1 VIEFVKLILNIV
13 SKNLYMKEN
22 NLNKQK
28 QVKTFISVLMGLV
41 FLSINFIQQITF
53 FKEYP
58 YYFIGM
64 YLIIFLILILL
75 SLFYKI
81 FDWKPFLVYL
91 FIGIILIT
99 IRLYMIYSS
108 N

>member
-1 VIEFVKLILNIV
+1 
-13 SKNLYMKEN
+13 MKEYD
-22 NLNKQK
+22 LNKQK
-28 QVKTFISVLMGLV
+28 QVKKVISVLIGLV

-53 FKEYP
+53 FKEHP

-81 FDWKPFLVYL
+81 FEWKPFLIYTL
-91 FIGIILIT
+91 IAIILIS
-99 IRLYMIYSS
+99 IRLAILK
-108 N
+108 

>member
-1 VIEFVKLILNIV
+1 
-13 SKNLYMKEN
+13 MKEN

-28 QVKTFISVLMGLV
+28 QVKIVISVLIGLV

-53 FKEYP
+53 FKEHP

-64 YLIIFLILILL
+64 YLILFLILILL
-75 SLFYKI
+75 ALFYKI
-81 FDWKPFLVYL
+81 FEWKPFLIYTL
-91 FIGIILIT
+91 IAIILIT
-99 IRLYMIYSS
+99 IRLAIL

>member
-1 VIEFVKLILNIV
+1 
-13 SKNLYMKEN
+13 MKEN

-41 FLSINFIQQITF
+41 FLSINFIQQISY
-53 FKEYP
+53 FKKHP

-64 YLIIFLILILL
+64 YLILFLILIIVANI
-75 SLFYKI
+75 YKI
-81 FDWKPFLVYL
+81 FEWKPFLIYL
-91 FIGIILIT
+91 LIGIILIS
-99 IRLYMIYSS
+99 IRLYIIYSS

>member
-1 VIEFVKLILNIV
+1 
-13 SKNLYMKEN
+13 MKEY
-22 NLNKQK
+22 NLTKQK

-41 FLSINFIQQITF
+41 FLSINFIQQITY
-53 FKEYP
+53 FKEHP

-81 FDWKPFLVYL
+81 FDWKPFLIYTL
-91 FIGIILIT
+91 IAIILIT
-99 IRLYMIYSS
+99 IRLAIL

>member
-1 VIEFVKLILNIV
+1 
-13 SKNLYMKEN
+13 MKEY

-28 QVKTFISVLMGLV
+28 QVKTIISVLMGLV
-41 FLSINFIQQITF
+41 FLSINFIQQITY
-53 FKEYP
+53 FKEHP

-81 FDWKPFLVYL
+81 FDWKPFLIYTL
-91 FIGIILIT
+91 IAIILIT
-99 IRLYMIYSS
+99 IRLAIL

>member
-1 VIEFVKLILNIV
+1 
-13 SKNLYMKEN
+13 MKEY

-41 FLSINFIQQITF
+41 FLSINFIQQISY
-53 FKEYP
+53 FKEHP
-58 YYFIGM
+58 CYFIGM
-64 YLIIFLILILL
+64 YLILFLILIIIANI
-75 SLFYKI
+75 YKI
-81 FDWKPFLVYL
+81 FEWKPFFVYL
-91 FIGIILIT
+91 LIGIILIT

>member
-1 VIEFVKLILNIV
+1 
-13 SKNLYMKEN
+13 MKEY

-41 FLSINFIQQITF
+41 FLSINFIQQISY
-53 FKEYP
+53 FKEHP

-64 YLIIFLILILL
+64 YLILFLILIIIANI
-75 SLFYKI
+75 YKI
-81 FDWKPFLVYL
+81 FDWKPFLIYL
-91 FIGIILIT
+91 LIGIILIS

>member
-1 VIEFVKLILNIV
+1 
-13 SKNLYMKEN
+13 MKEY

-41 FLSINFIQQITF
+41 FLSINFIQQISY
-53 FKEYP
+53 FKEHP

-64 YLIIFLILILL
+64 YLILFLILIIIANI
-75 SLFYKI
+75 YKI
-81 FDWKPFLVYL
+81 FEWKPFLIYL
-91 FIGIILIT
+91 LICIILIS

>member
-1 VIEFVKLILNIV
+1 
-13 SKNLYMKEN
+13 MKEN

-28 QVKTFISVLMGLV
+28 QVKIVISVLIGLV

-53 FKEYP
+53 FKEHP

-81 FDWKPFLVYL
+81 FDWKPFLIYTL
-91 FIGIILIT
+91 IAIILIT
-99 IRLYMIYSS
+99 IRLAIL

>member
-1 VIEFVKLILNIV
+1 
-13 SKNLYMKEN
+13 MKEY

-41 FLSINFIQQITF
+41 FLSINFIQQITY
-53 FKEYP
+53 FKEHP

-64 YLIIFLILILL
+64 YLILFLILILL
-75 SLFYKI
+75 ALFYKI
-81 FDWKPFLVYL
+81 FEWKPFLIYTL
-91 FIGIILIT
+91 IAIILIT
-99 IRLYMIYSS
+99 IRLAIL

>member
-1 VIEFVKLILNIV
+1 
-13 SKNLYMKEN
+13 MKEY

-41 FLSINFIQQITF
+41 FLSINFIQQISY
-53 FKEYP
+53 FKEHP

-64 YLIIFLILILL
+64 YLILFLILIIIANI
-75 SLFYKI
+75 YKI
-81 FDWKPFLVYL
+81 FEWKPFIIYL
-91 FIGIILIT
+91 LIGIILIS
-99 IRLYMIYSS
+99 IRLYIIYSS

>member
-1 VIEFVKLILNIV
+1 
-13 SKNLYMKEN
+13 MKEY

-28 QVKTFISVLMGLV
+28 QVKTFISVLMGLL
-41 FLSINFIQQITF
+41 FLSINFIQQISY
-53 FKEYP
+53 FKEHS

-64 YLIIFLILILL
+64 YLILFLILIIIANI
-75 SLFYKI
+75 YKI
-81 FDWKPFLVYL
+81 FEWKPFLVYL

>member
-1 VIEFVKLILNIV
+1 
-13 SKNLYMKEN
+13 MKEYD
-22 NLNKQK
+22 LNKQK
-28 QVKTFISVLMGLV
+28 QVKKVISVLIGLV

-64 YLIIFLILILL
+64 YLILFLILVIIANI
-75 SLFYKI
+75 YKI
-81 FDWKPFLVYL
+81 FEWKPFLVYL

>member
-1 VIEFVKLILNIV
+1 
-13 SKNLYMKEN
+13 MKDY

-41 FLSINFIQQITF
+41 FLSINFIQQISY
-53 FKEYP
+53 FKEHP

-64 YLIIFLILILL
+64 YLILFLILIIIANI
-75 SLFYKI
+75 YKI
-81 FDWKPFLVYL
+81 FEWKPFLIYL
-91 FIGIILIT
+91 LIGIILIS
-99 IRLYMIYSS
+99 IRLYMIYGS

>member
-1 VIEFVKLILNIV
+1 
-13 SKNLYMKEN
+13 MKEN

-28 QVKTFISVLMGLV
+28 QVKSVISVLIGLV
-41 FLSINFIQQITF
+41 FLSINFVQQITY
-53 FKEYP
+53 FKEHP

-81 FDWKPFLVYL
+81 FDWKPFLIYIL
-91 FIGIILIT
+91 IAIILIT
-99 IRLYMIYSS
+99 IRLAIL

>member
-1 VIEFVKLILNIV
+1 
-13 SKNLYMKEN
+13 MKEN

-28 QVKTFISVLMGLV
+28 QVKSVISVLIGLV

-64 YLIIFLILILL
+64 YLILFLILVIIANI
-75 SLFYKI
+75 YKI
-81 FDWKPFLVYL
+81 FEWKPFLVYL

>member
-1 VIEFVKLILNIV
+1 
-13 SKNLYMKEN
+13 MKEY

-41 FLSINFIQQITF
+41 FLSINFIQQISY
-53 FKEYP
+53 FKEHP

-64 YLIIFLILILL
+64 YLILFLILIIIANI
-75 SLFYKI
+75 YKI
-81 FDWKPFLVYL
+81 FEWKPFLIYL
-91 FIGIILIT
+91 LIGIILIS
-99 IRLYMIYSS
+99 IRLYMIYGS

>member
-1 VIEFVKLILNIV
+1 
-13 SKNLYMKEN
+13 MKEY

-41 FLSINFIQQITF
+41 FLSINFIQQISY
-53 FKEYP
+53 FKEHP

-64 YLIIFLILILL
+64 YLILFLILIIIANI
-75 SLFYKI
+75 YKI
-81 FDWKPFLVYL
+81 FEWKPFLIYL
-91 FIGIILIT
+91 LIGIILIS
-99 IRLYMIYSS
+99 IRLYIIYSS

>member
-1 VIEFVKLILNIV
+1 
-13 SKNLYMKEN
+13 MKDY

-41 FLSINFIQQITF
+41 FLSINFIQQISY
-53 FKEYP
+53 FKEHP

-64 YLIIFLILILL
+64 YLILFLILIIVANI
-75 SLFYKI
+75 YKI
-81 FDWKPFLVYL
+81 FEWKPFLIYL
-91 FIGIILIT
+91 LIGIILIS

>member
-1 VIEFVKLILNIV
+1 
-13 SKNLYMKEN
+13 MKEY
-22 NLNKQK
+22 NLTKQK

-41 FLSINFIQQITF
+41 FLTINFIQQITY
-53 FKEYP
+53 FKEHP

-81 FDWKPFLVYL
+81 FDWKPFIIYL
-91 FIGIILIT
+91 LIVIILIT

>member
-1 VIEFVKLILNIV
+1 
-13 SKNLYMKEN
+13 MKEYD
-22 NLNKQK
+22 LNKQK
-28 QVKTFISVLMGLV
+28 LIKKIITVLIGFV
-41 FLSINFIQQITF
+41 FLSINFVQQITY
-53 FKEYP
+53 FKEHP

-81 FDWKPFLVYL
+81 FEWKPFLIYTL
-91 FIGIILIT
+91 IAIILIT

>member
-1 VIEFVKLILNIV
+1 
-13 SKNLYMKEN
+13 MKEY

-41 FLSINFIQQITF
+41 FLSINFIHQITYL
-53 FKEYP
+53 KEHP

-64 YLIIFLILILL
+64 YLIIFLILIIIANI
-75 SLFYKI
+75 YKI
-81 FDWKPFLVYL
+81 FEWKPFLIYL
-91 FIGIILIT
+91 LIGIILIS